1 MNIAINYD
9 DVVKQLEAAG
19 LILDLPLKVATSKK
33 SVRCKVDGGSKEKSG
48 WYRIHEWMNSSGQ
61 IMLVG
66 SYGVFSGDDPGTL
79 KIELTKRCN
88 GCGREIGFREKVCP
102 GCGSKDIQKRE
113 LTDEQ
118 KAAIREK
125 QAQDKKRAEAERQDE
140 IDQASQWASAVWRKC
155 RDAEPGEHDYLV
167 RKKLTGTGGARIFE
181 SNDGVVLVGA
191 EKDDYSYLAT
201 FHGALVVPMQN
212 AAGKI
217 FGLQFILS
225 RAVHKERI
233 SRTGR
238 DKEYWP
244 AGLSKD
250 ANYWLIGSTP
260 GRCGLVAEG
269 YATAMSLHMASGQP
283 VAVAFD
289 AGNMPKAAKV
299 LKSAYRKTH
308 WAMAADDD
316 WLQKCKECGTY
327 TRVEHENCEHCGKPH
342 GKSNA
347 GKQRSHEA
355 ATAIDGSWFP
365 PVFTVDRPVDR
376 KGPTDFNDLH
386 NLEGL
391 DVVRLQFEAAMRAAG
406 IDLAPATPSR
416 TAGNAQR
423 GGGEKGERRAAVS
436 VLPVDEVVERFVPLD
451 DGTGDYVFDTWTNKV
466 AKKTQMLALLPAG
479 VRGDDIKRHPYWV
492 SRGAYYL
499 DQVGFDPSGKDRNV
513 KLNTWQGWPMLPK
526 EGSCD
531 KLLELIEYLCGKE
544 SNSREVF
551 QWLLCW
557 LAYPLQNPGAKMAS
571 AVIMHGPQGTGKS
584 TVFQTVAK
592 IYGDYATVLN
602 QRGLEDKFN
611 SDWSDS
617 KLFILAEEVV
627 TRAEMWH
634 IKNELKE
641 LVTGEWIRIN
651 PKNIAA
657 YRQRNQVNICYL
669 SNENQPLPLDNDDR
683 RHLVIYT
690 PPALSEAYYDD
701 VNIELENGGIEA
713 FYHFL
718 ITLDISA
725 FHPKKRPPMT
735 VAKQKLIALSAASEV
750 RFVNDWIAGDAGL
763 PVCPCISTDLYA
775 EYLRWC
781 RSNGESRPRPSNQFF
796 GAIEHQQGWE
806 KKKAQLFLTEVC
818 VKTTGKPVVFPPQ
831 HVLEANGTACPVGT
845 KPTVWLGECSRK
857 FQSAMSGR
865 EERSAA

>member
-1 MNIAINYD
+1 MSAAINHD
-9 DVVKQLEAAG
+9 DVVSQLQSIG
-19 LILDLPLKVATSKK
+19 LIVDLPLKLATSSK
-33 SVRCKVDGGSKEKSG
+33 SVRCLIEGGGSEKRG
-48 WYRIHEWMNSSGQ
+48 WYRLHEWLNGDGQ
-61 IMLVG
+61 LMLVG
-66 SYGVFSGDDPGTL
+66 AFGIFQGDDPGTL
-79 KIELTKRCN
+79 KVELTKRCN
-88 GCGREIGFREKVCP
+88 ACNREIALKEKTCP
-102 GCGSKDIQKRE
+102 GCGSKDIKKRE

-118 KAAIREK
+118 KAALREK
-125 QAQDKKRAEAERQDE
+125 AAQDKKRAEAERQAE

-155 RDAEPGEHDYLV
+155 RDLEPGEHDYLI
-167 RKKLTGTGGARIFE
+167 RKKLTGTGGARILE
-181 SNDGVVLVGA
+181 SNEGIQLVGA
-191 EKDDYSYLAT
+191 QTDDFKYLAN
-201 FHGALVVPMQN
+201 FHGALVIPMQN
-212 AAGKI
+212 ASGKI

-225 RAVHKERI
+225 KTAHKDRI

-250 ANYWLIGSTP
+250 GNYWLIGSTP
-260 GRCGLVAEG
+260 GKAGLVAEG
-269 YATAMSLHMASGQP
+269 YATAMSLHMASGQT

-289 AGNMPKAAKV
+289 AGNLPKVGKA
-299 LKSAYRKTH
+299 LKSAYRKTR
-308 WAMAADDD
+308 WIAGADDD
-316 WLQKCKECGTY
+316 WLQKCAECGTY
-327 TRVEHENCEHCGKPH
+327 TTVDHENCTHCGKPH
-342 GKSNA
+342 RKMNA
-347 GKQRSHEA
+347 GKQRASEMA
-355 ATAIDGSWFP
+355 LLIDGGWFAP
-365 PVFTVDRPVDR
+365 EFSIDRPVDR

-386 NLEGL
+386 CLEGL
-391 DVVRLQFEAAMRAAG
+391 DVVRLLVEKALRAHQ
-406 IDLAPATPSR
+406 IDPTPAQP
-416 TAGNAQR
+416 AQR
-423 GGGEKGERRAAVS
+423 AGVVQQGGGEKTERRAAVS
-436 VLPVDEVVERFVPLD
+436 ILSVDDLVERFVPLD

-466 AKKTQMLALLPAG
+466 AKKTQMVALLPAG
-479 VRGDDIKRHPYWV
+479 VRGEEVKRHPYWI
-492 SRGAYYL
+492 SRGACYL
-499 DQVGFDPSGKDRNV
+499 DQVGFDPSGKDGNV
-513 KLNTWQGWPMLPK
+513 KLNTWQGWPMKPV

-531 KLLELIEYLCGKE
+531 KLLELLEYLCGKE
-544 SNSREVF
+544 QNSREVF

-690 PPALSEAYYDD
+690 PPALSEAYYDE
-701 VNIELENGGIEA
+701 VNLELESGGIAA
-713 FYHFL
+713 FYHYL
-718 ITLDISA
+718 LTLDLSK

-735 VAKQKLIALSAASEV
+735 EAKQKLIALSAASEV
-750 RFVNDWIAGDAGL
+750 RFINDWITGDAGL
-763 PVCPCISTDLYA
+763 PICPCISTDLYA

-796 GAIEHQQGWE
+796 GAIEHQHGWE
-806 KKKAQLFLTEVC
+806 KKKAQLFLTESC

-831 HVLEANGTACPVGT
+831 HVLEASGTACPVGT
-845 KPTVWLGECSRK
+845 KPTVWLGECARK
-857 FQSAMSGR
+857 FQFSMSGR